1 MVFRSFAVCI
11 KLNLQTFRAVTVQ
24 DMAIKVTPHLVQLAY
39 EAALKSFWR
48 KESLRKFLRQSNVA
62 ESHLAAWSPDESKR
76 DFLDRTFAALQR
88 SENGKIVIGEMAI
101 FLAEQTTFPDL
112 RNWEDSAA
120 KIQDASKAVAELKAL
135 ISRQTEEVRSE
146 RERETAKAKARE
158 ERTEVQRQRTSLSEL
173 MRRLDE
179 LAPQMGTAP
188 GGYAFQDWFYDLLAF
203 KEIEHRR
210 PYNTG
215 GRQIDGSITIDGT
228 TYLIEL
234 KFTADQA
241 GGPDIDIFRGKVES
255 KADNTMGLFVSMAG
269 YSSVAVKE
277 ASGKKSTLLLL
288 DASHMYLI
296 LTGGMQCI
304 DVVRRV
310 RRHASQTGESFLPV
324 ASFGG

>member
-1 MVFRSFAVCI
+1 
-11 KLNLQTFRAVTVQ
+11 
-24 DMAIKVTPHLVQLAY
+24 MAIKITPHLVQLAY

-48 KESLRKFLRQSNVA
+48 KESLRKFLRQSHVA
-62 ESHLAAWSPDESKR
+62 ESHLATWSPDESKR

-88 SENGKIVIGEMAI
+88 SEKGKSVIGEMAI

-112 RNWEDSAA
+112 RNWEDSAV
-120 KIQDASKAVAELKAL
+120 KIQDASNAVTELKAL
-135 ISRQTEEVRSE
+135 IARQTEEVLTE
-146 RERETAKAKARE
+146 RERQAAKARARE
-158 ERTEVQRQRTSLSEL
+158 ERAVVQQQRTSLSDL
-173 MRRLDE
+173 MQRLNN
-179 LAPQMGTAP
+179 LASQMGTAP
-188 GGYAFQDWFYDLLAF
+188 GGYAFQDWFFDLVAF
-203 KEIEHRR
+203 AEIEHRR

-215 GRQIDGSITIDGT
+215 GRQIDGSITVDGT

-269 YSSVAVKE
+269 FSSVAVKE

-288 DASHMYLI
+288 DASHIYLV
-296 LTGGMQCI
+296 LTGGMRSI

-324 ASFGG
+324 AAFGG